1 MEQLS
6 GSFQIFATAA
16 RARVHITR
24 CVCLLPEGAAGSN
37 STCVFSH
44 DAAQIHTATHGSLS
58 ARVRLLPQLELFF
71 DLVSLFILFF

>member
-44 DAAQIHTATHGSLS
+44 DAAQST
-58 ARVRLLPQLELFF
+58 LPHM
-71 DLVSLFILFF
+71 VP